1 MDASRT
7 SLGRSFTL
15 LWTASGV
22 SALGDGVTAV
32 AAPLLVASMTT
43 SPLVVSGAVF
53 AFSLPW
59 LLFSLLSGGLVDR
72 LDRRRVMVV
81 VDWIRAAAIG
91 TLGVAV
97 ALDRGSVGLLYAVV
111 FLIGTG
117 ETLFRAAS
125 MSVLPSVVRPE
136 QLERANGRLSGAR
149 TVVHD
154 MVAGPLGGLLF
165 ATAAAT
171 PFLLDAGSFAIGAAL
186 LSLLPGTFRATPV
199 ATSAAVPMVTPPG
212 VPAGI
217 EPGVAAPRTSLRT
230 EIAAGVRWL
239 LAHRLLRT
247 LAVLMGLLN
256 VTLTAALSILVLLAT
271 QRMGLGSVGY
281 GLLFTALAVGGLLG
295 ALAGNWLV
303 RKVTASVT
311 LRVGLLIETG
321 FHLTVALSAS
331 PIVVGAAF
339 AAFGVH
345 ASLWTIVG
353 TSIRQRLTPPE
364 MLGRVNSAYLFVVAG
379 GNAVGALL
387 GGVIATHFGL
397 VAPYW
402 IGFVV
407 AALVTAA
414 TWRVFDRRTIAAA
427 YAPATTP

>member
-1 MDASRT
+1 
-7 SLGRSFTL
+7 
-15 LWTASGV
+15 
-22 SALGDGVTAV
+22 V
-32 AAPLLVASMTT
+32 AAPLLVASMTS

-171 PFLLDAGSFAIGAAL
+171 PFLLDAGSFAISAAL
-186 LSLLPGTFRATPV
+186 LSLLAGTFRASP
-199 ATSAAVPMVTPPG
+199 AASPAVPMVTPPA
-212 VPAGI
+212 VPAGV

-230 EIAAGVRWL
+230 EIAVGVRWL

-271 QRMGLGSVGY
+271 QRLGLGSVGY

-295 ALAGNWLV
+295 ALVGNWLV
-303 RKVTASVT
+303 RRVTASVT

-364 MLGRVNSAYLFVVAG
+364 MLGRVNSAYLFIVAG

-387 GGVIATHFGL
+387 GGVVATHFGL